1 MILPRLLR
9 MSGMPPMEANKTKR
23 MLMLKKIKANYY
35 KCMALPAF
43 LLFFCFFIYPLC
55 LGIGMSFTNW
65 DGVSAEKTFVG
76 LWNFREFFRDSRAI
90 HTMLTTIKY
99 GLLEPICINVVGL
112 GLALFLD
119 SKLKMTNLMRTFVY
133 LPSVISALVMGYVWQ
148 LMLRPDGGAVR
159 QVMEFLGFGAH
170 FKAWLAYPD
179 SALWIILLV
188 NVWQF
193 SGPAMVIYLAGL
205 QSVPQELY
213 EVATIDGAGYL
224 QKLKCVTFPMLKPA
238 FQINVITN
246 IIGAL
251 SVHDSVVALT
261 DGGPGYATETIS
273 VYIYRMSAG
282 ARAGYATA
290 VAIILLLI
298 TMLPTIFIYRAMQKE
313 R

>member
-1 MILPRLLR
+1 
-9 MSGMPPMEANKTKR
+9 
-23 MLMLKKIKANYY
+23 
-35 KCMALPAF
+35 MALPAF
-43 LLFFCFFIYPLC
+43 LLFFFFFIYPL
-55 LGIGMSFTNW
+55 LMGIGMSVTNW
-65 DGVSAEKTFVG
+65 DGISAKKTFVG
-76 LWNFREFFRDSRAI
+76 LQNFREFFGDSRAI
-90 HTMLTTIKY
+90 HTLLTSVKY
-99 GLLEPICINVVGL
+99 GLLEPVCINIVGL
-112 GLALFLD
+112 SLALFLD

-148 LMLRPDGGAVR
+148 LMLRSDGGAVR
-159 QVMEFLGFGAH
+159 QLMGFLGLESH

-179 SALWIILLV
+179 SALWVILLV
-188 NVWQF
+188 NTWQF
-193 SGPAMVIYLAGL
+193 SGTAMVIYLAGL

-213 EVATIDGAGYL
+213 EVATIDGAGYF
-224 QKLKCVTFPMLKPA
+224 QKLKNVTFPMLKPA

-298 TMLPTIFIYRAMQKE
+298 TMLPTILAYRAMQKE

>member
-1 MILPRLLR
+1 M
-9 MSGMPPMEANKTKR
+9 AVNKPER
-23 MLMLKKIKANYY
+23 ILMLKKIKANYY
-35 KCMALPAF
+35 KFMAFPAF
-43 LLFFCFFIYPLC
+43 LLFFFFFIYPL
-55 LGIGMSFTNW
+55 LKGIGMSFTNW
-65 DGVSAEKTFVG
+65 DGISKEKTFIG
-76 LWNFREFFRDSRAI
+76 LRNFREFFGDSRAI
-90 HTMLTTIKY
+90 HTMLTSIKY
-99 GLLEPICINVVGL
+99 GLMEPICINVVGL
-112 GLALFLD
+112 SLALFLD

-148 LMLRPDGGAVR
+148 LMLRSDGGAIR
-159 QVMEFLGFGAH
+159 QLMEMVGLESH

-179 SALWIILLV
+179 SALWVILLV
-188 NVWQF
+188 NTWQF
-193 SGPAMVIYLAGL
+193 SGTAMVIYLAGL

-213 EVATIDGAGYL
+213 EVATIDGAGYF
-224 QKLKCVTFPMLKPA
+224 QRLKNVTLPMLKPA

-261 DGGPGYATETIS
+261 DGGPGYATETLS

-298 TMLPTIFIYRAMQKE
+298 TMLPTVFVYRAMQKE